1 MLSPIDFKIAPGRTM
16 NQPVNWSEKITG
28 WIGTPTSIFLHS
40 VFFVGIYVLRFFGW
54 EYSDI
59 NLILTTV
66 VSLEAIYL
74 SLFIQLS
81 VNRQAQNI
89 QDVAEDI
96 GEISEDI
103 DEIEKDVDRLEKDV
117 DEIEEDVDHI
127 ERNIDEVEKNVDEI
141 EEDVKELSEDSEMD
155 AMEDKKIELTQ
166 TQINSK
172 LESIEQV
179 MSRLIAEIDSLKK

>member
-1 MLSPIDFKIAPGRTM
+1 MK
-16 NQPVNWSEKITG
+16 QPVNWSEKITG

-40 VFFVGIYVLRFFGW
+40 VFFVGIYILRFFGW

-103 DEIEKDVDRLEKDV
+103 DEIEKDIE
-117 DEIEEDVDHI
+117 EIEEDVEGI
-127 ERNIDEVEKNVDEI
+127 EKNIDEVEKNVDEI
-141 EEDVKELSEDSEMD
+141 EEDVKELTEDSEMD
-155 AMEDKKIELTQ
+155 DQQDKKIELTQ

-172 LESIEQV
+172 LEQIEKI
-179 MSRLIAEIDSLKK
+179 MSKLIGEIDSLKK